1 LLGGVNIMDIS
12 VEKLNKLVSIVF
24 QENTLLKMSIAENVA
39 LYRKEA
45 GRDEILRALKLAQ
58 CEDIIQ
64 KLPDGIDSVYGSKGV
79 YLSGG
84 EVQRIAIARAILK
97 DSPIII
103 LDEAT
108 AFADA
113 ENEYLIRKAFTE
125 LLKNKTVIMIAHRM
139 STVRDAD
146 KICVVEAGKIIE
158 EGNHQELMA
167 CGGKYCAMVNEY
179 NRAINWKLGDKTA
192 SKEKKNA

>member
-1 LLGGVNIMDIS
+1 M
-12 VEKLNKLVSIVF
+12 
-24 QENTLLKMSIAENVA
+24 
-39 LYRKEA
+39 
-45 GRDEILRALKLAQ
+45 
-58 CEDIIQ
+58 
-64 KLPDGIDSVYGSKGV
+64 DSVYGAKGV
-79 YLSGG
+79 YLSCG

-113 ENEYLIRKAFTE
+113 ENEYLIRKAFSE

-158 EGNHQELMA
+158 EGNHDELMKL
-167 CGGKYCAMVNEY
+167 GGKYSAMVNEY
-179 NRAINWKLGDKTA
+179 NRAISWKLGSNDSAKEA
-192 SKEKKNA
+192 SNA